1 MAVDPMPGWSPLSW
15 LAGLSGL
22 SALGAGVAAAWARSR
37 DRAHDA
43 DVWRALQ
50 AAREAGPAR
59 WDPSMAGGLPP
70 VAQRYL
76 RRAIAPGTPL
86 RRVVRLE
93 MEGEFT
99 LGGRR
104 LPLRARQ
111 ILAPPARGFVWQ
123 AEIGAGVMRVVGSD
137 GLLRHPD
144 GRCDSWTRFWLHGL
158 VPLARVGANPDHCR
172 AAATRA
178 MLESV
183 WVPASLLPQ
192 HGARWE
198 PTGPDSAVVRFADVT
213 GIEPLHL
220 HLRDD
225 GTLATVHALRWSDA
239 NPDKAYRLQPFGGTV
254 LESAA
259 IDGFT
264 LPVRVEMGN
273 HFGTAD
279 YAPFFQAR
287 ITAAAFE

>member
-1 MAVDPMPGWSPLSW
+1 
-15 LAGLSGL
+15 
-22 SALGAGVAAAWARSR
+22 
-37 DRAHDA
+37 
-43 DVWRALQ
+43 
-50 AAREAGPAR
+50 
-59 WDPSMAGGLPP
+59 
-70 VAQRYL
+70 
-76 RRAIAPGTPL
+76 
-86 RRVVRLE
+86 
-93 MEGEFT
+93 
-99 LGGRR
+99 
-104 LPLRARQ
+104 
-111 ILAPPARGFVWQ
+111 
-123 AEIGAGVMRVVGSD
+123 
-137 GLLRHPD
+137 
-144 GRCDSWTRFWLHGL
+144 
-158 VPLARVGANPDHCR
+158 
-172 AAATRA
+172 
-178 MLESV
+178 
-183 WVPASLLPQ
+183 
-192 HGARWE
+192 
-198 PTGPDSAVVRFADVT
+198 VVRFADVT